1 MTNIAT
7 STPAQLSRVRLQA
20 EFGFLFVA
28 VPVAHVVFFDT
39 FGPFLPL
46 GFVFVAAAALLAVT
60 PGYRWISVIDV
71 RRPGRWLPLTIAL
84 STVCA
89 AVTLGIAMLLV
100 PERMFDFPRYNPDRF
115 LLVISLYPFLSVL
128 GQEVAY
134 RLLFFERYRGL
145 FANDWTAI
153 AASAF
158 FFALA
163 HAFYFNWVAVILSF
177 AGGLA
182 FAWAYVRTRSFPAVW
197 IFHSIAGQ
205 VLFASGLGVYFYHGA
220 IPR

>member
-1 MTNIAT
+1 MTDISVTTTA
-7 STPAQLSRVRLQA
+7 SPPRARLQA

-28 VPVAHVVFFDT
+28 VPVAHVVFFET

-60 PGYRWISVIDV
+60 PGYRWISMVDI
-71 RRPGRWLPLTIAL
+71 RRPGRWLPLTVAL
-84 STVCA
+84 SAICA
-89 AVTLGIAMLLV
+89 AATLGIAMLLV

-134 RLLFFERYRGL
+134 RLLFFKRYRVL

-158 FFALA
+158 VFALA

-177 AGGLA
+177 AGGFA
-182 FAWAYVRTRSFPAVW
+182 FAWAYVRTGSFPAVW

>member
-1 MTNIAT
+1 MINVAT
-7 STPAQLSRVRLQA
+7 PKTAQLSRVRLQT
-20 EFGFLFVA
+20 EFGLLFVA
-28 VPVAHVVFFDT
+28 VPVMHVVFFDT

-46 GFVFVAAAALLAVT
+46 VFVFVVAAALLAVT

-71 RRPGRWLPLTIAL
+71 RRPGRWLPLTIIL
-84 STVCA
+84 SAVCA

-100 PERMFDFPRYNPDRF
+100 PESIFDFPRYNPDRF

-134 RLLFFERYRGL
+134 RLLFFERYREL
-145 FANDWTAI
+145 FADDWTAI
-153 AASAF
+153 SVSALV
-158 FFALA
+158 FALA
-163 HAFYFNWVAVILSF
+163 HTFYFNWVAVILSF
-177 AGGLA
+177 TGGVA

-205 VLFASGLGVYFYHGA
+205 FLFASGLGVYFYHGA
-220 IPR
+220 ISR